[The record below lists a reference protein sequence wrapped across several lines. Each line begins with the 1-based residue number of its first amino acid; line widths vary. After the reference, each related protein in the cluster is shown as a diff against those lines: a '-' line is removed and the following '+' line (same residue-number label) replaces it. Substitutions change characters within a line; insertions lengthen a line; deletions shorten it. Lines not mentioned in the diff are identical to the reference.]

1 MKTMLV
7 GEYPMLFDRKLAATI
22 GVSESIVLQQI
33 HYWISK
39 NQEKNIN
46 YKDGRYWTFNSIQE
60 WHEEEFYFWS
70 ESTIRRI
77 FASLEKKGLLII
89 GNFNRNRFDRTK
101 WYTIDY
107 EKLEEMV
114 FEGENEFGE
123 SRDLAVIEEVCEN
136 EDEIVLDEGEI
147 DKGGNETVQY
157 EYEIGKRGNETVQDE
172 EEIGK
177 KENVTVQ
184 DEEEI
189 GKKENVNIQD
199 EDEIDKRENGIVQ
212 VEEELS
218 KNDDIFIQ
226 CENIL
231 RKYKTASAQNKNS
244 SSKIGKCSCSLEI
257 DELSQKEQ
265 SNTKDYTETTEFIT
279 KDTTQQLPKGVVEFE
294 KEKEM
299 LKEFLGSAYTEE
311 YFERIKELLKN
322 KGENSAY
329 LQEKIEIAKSKN
341 LISKCGY
348 LYSAIKNNYK
358 DIPSDI
364 ENTLNHAHE
373 VREKFLNNFGGEN
386 GYRRRNNFEHRS
398 GVSVWNGAS
407 SGKNRNRFKNFEETV
422 SKYTEEELEEKIREH
437 NRRKSHI

>member
-39 NQEKNIN
+39 NQKKNIN

-114 FEGENEFGE
+114 FEGENEFVE

-147 DKGGNETVQY
+147 DKRGNGDIQDED
-157 EYEIGKRGNETVQDE
+157 EIGKRGNGIVQFEEEIGKIGNGIVQDE

-177 KENVTVQ
+177 KENGIVQ
-184 DEEEI
+184 DEEE
-189 GKKENVNIQD
+189 
-199 EDEIDKRENGIVQ
+199 
-212 VEEELS
+212 LS
-218 KNDDIFIQ
+218 RNDDIFIQ

-231 RKYKTASAQNKNS
+231 RKYKTAFAQNKNS

-265 SNTKDYTETTEFIT
+265 SNTKDYKETTEFIT
-279 KDTTQQLPKGVVEFE
+279 KYTTQQLPKGVVEFE

-322 KGENSAY
+322 KGEDSAY

-386 GYRRRNNFEHRS
+386 GYGRRNNFENGRSNKFEHRS
-398 GVSVWNGAS
+398 GFSVWNGAS
-407 SGKNRNRFKNFEETV
+407 SGRNRNRFKNFEETV

>member
-7 GEYPMLFDRKLAATI
+7 GEYPMIFDRKLAATI

-39 NQEKNIN
+39 NQKKNIN

-136 EDEIVLDEGEI
+136 EDEIVLDE
-147 DKGGNETVQY
+147 
-157 EYEIGKRGNETVQDE
+157 

-177 KENVTVQ
+177 KEN
-184 DEEEI
+184 
-189 GKKENVNIQD
+189 
-199 EDEIDKRENGIVQ
+199 GIVQ
-212 VEEELS
+212 DEEELS

-231 RKYKTASAQNKNS
+231 RKYKTAFAQNKNS

-322 KGENSAY
+322 KGEDSAY

-373 VREKFLNNFGGEN
+373 VRETFLNNFGGEN
-386 GYRRRNNFEHRS
+386 GYGRRNNFENGRSNKFEHRS
-398 GVSVWNGAS
+398 GFSVWNGAS
-407 SGKNRNRFKNFEETV
+407 SGRNRNRFKNFEETV